1 MLRIIDLSQEIFHEA
16 PALPPSP
23 PVQIVPCLTH
33 EELDGKPEDP
43 SSSGIINTLTLSDHC
58 STHVDAFSHFHYAP
72 EGREDTIDTMPLE
85 MFYTPGIC
93 VNLSGFDSGDLIGAD
108 DIEAAL
114 ASDGLEIRPN
124 DTVLFH
130 TGHYNRCF
138 ETDAFMQDW
147 PGLAAEAVPMLA
159 ERKAAAFGVESPAP
173 GIMDVSNADIHRLC
187 GELRITHYE
196 NLANLDQ
203 LVGQGRFRFIAF
215 PLKIRRGAGS
225 PVRAVAVFDEDP
237 IY

>member
-1 MLRIIDLSQEIFHEA
+1 MSRIIDLSQEIFHEA
-16 PALPPSP
+16 PSLPPFP
-23 PVQIVPCLTH
+23 PVQVFPHITH
-33 EELDGKPEDP
+33 EEVDGKPDA
-43 SSSGIINTLTLSDHC
+43 SSDSAIVNTLILHDHC
-58 STHVDAFSHFHYAP
+58 ATHVDAFSHFHYAP
-72 EGREDTIDTMPLE
+72 QGREDTIDTMPLE

-93 VNLSGFDSGDLIGAD
+93 VNVNSYAAGDLIGVD

-114 ASDGLEIRPN
+114 SSDGLEIRPN

-138 ETDAFMQDW
+138 GTEAFMQGW
-147 PGLAAEAVPMLA
+147 PGLAAEVVPMLA

-173 GIMDVSNADIHRLC
+173 GIMDVSNADLHRLC

-196 NLANLDQ
+196 NLAHLDQ
-203 LVGQGRFRFIAF
+203 VVGQGRFRFIAF

-225 PVRAVAVFDEDP
+225 PVRAVAVFDEEP
-237 IY
+237 IA